1 MKGENKVSAFEVL
14 TAEYAGACYGVQRAL
29 DLTKE
34 AARLNATV
42 CTLGPLIHNPR
53 VVSELSDQGIDVVEN
68 LNDITQDAVVIRSH
82 GVIPQVL
89 ADLESRDLV
98 VINATCPYVMRAQ
111 NAAASLAKKGFYVL
125 VVGEAGHPEVESI
138 SQHALV
144 QGGSCTI
151 IGSVDDIP
159 DALEEPVGIVVQT
172 TQPRE
177 KLLEIVDALCARG
190 INPEVKDTICFA
202 TQQRQQAAIDL
213 AKQVDVMIVLGG
225 RNSSNTT
232 RLFELC
238 EENCLH
244 AYHIEGTEEIDPRWF
259 EGIAKVGVTAGASTP
274 EDQIRACLAYLADL
288 ANTLS

>member
-1 MKGENKVSAFEVL
+1 MAAFEVL

-29 DLTKE
+29 DLTQE
-34 AARLNATV
+34 AARSNKTV

-53 VVSELSDQGIDVVEN
+53 VVNELANQGIEVVDTPEA
-68 LNDITQDAVVIRSH
+68 ITQDAVVIRSH

-111 NAAASLAKKGFYVL
+111 NAAASLAQKGSTVL

-138 SQHALV
+138 SQNALV
-144 QGGSCTI
+144 QGGACTI
-151 IGSVDDIP
+151 VGSVADIP
-159 DALEEPVGIVVQT
+159 DELVEPVGIVVQT

-177 KLLEIVDALCARG
+177 KLLTVVEALRARG
-190 INPEVKDTICFA
+190 IDPEVKDTICFA

-213 AKQVDVMIVLGG
+213 AKEVDVMLVLGG

-232 RLFELC
+232 RLYELC
-238 EENCLH
+238 HEHCDH
-244 AYHIEGTEEIDPRWF
+244 AHHIEDAQEIQPEWF
-259 EGIAKVGVTAGASTP
+259 TGISKVGVTAGASTP
-274 EDQIRACLAYLADL
+274 ENQIRACLTHLCELAD
-288 ANTLS
+288 TLS

>member
-1 MKGENKVSAFEVL
+1 MAAFEVL

-29 DLTKE
+29 DLTQE
-34 AARLNATV
+34 AARSNKTV

-53 VVSELSDQGIDVVEN
+53 VVNELANQGIEVVDTPEA
-68 LNDITQDAVVIRSH
+68 ITQDAVVIRSH

-111 NAAASLAKKGFYVL
+111 NAAASLAQKGSTVL

-138 SQHALV
+138 SQNALV
-144 QGGSCTI
+144 QGGACTI
-151 IGSVDDIP
+151 VGSVADIP
-159 DALEEPVGIVVQT
+159 DELVEPVGIVVQT

-177 KLLEIVDALCARG
+177 KLLAVVEALRARG
-190 INPEVKDTICFA
+190 IDPEVKDTICFA

-213 AKQVDVMIVLGG
+213 AKEVDVMLVLGG

-232 RLFELC
+232 RLYELC
-238 EENCLH
+238 REYCDH
-244 AYHIEGTEEIDPRWF
+244 AHHIEDAQEIQPEWF
-259 EGIAKVGVTAGASTP
+259 TGISKVGVTAGASTP
-274 EDQIRACLAYLADL
+274 ENQIRACLAHLYELAD
-288 ANTLS
+288 TLS

>member
-1 MKGENKVSAFEVL
+1 MAAFEVL

-29 DLTKE
+29 DLTQE
-34 AARLNATV
+34 AARSNKTV

-53 VVSELSDQGIDVVEN
+53 VVNELANQGIEVVDTPEA
-68 LNDITQDAVVIRSH
+68 ITQDAVVIRSH

-111 NAAASLAKKGFYVL
+111 NAAASLAQKGSTVL

-138 SQHALV
+138 SQNALV
-144 QGGSCTI
+144 QGGACTI
-151 IGSVDDIP
+151 VGSVADIP
-159 DALEEPVGIVVQT
+159 DELVEPVGIVVQT

-177 KLLEIVDALCARG
+177 KLLAVVEALRARG
-190 INPEVKDTICFA
+190 IDPEVKDTICFA

-213 AKQVDVMIVLGG
+213 AKEVDVMLVLGG

-232 RLFELC
+232 RLYELC
-238 EENCLH
+238 HEYCDH
-244 AYHIEGTEEIDPRWF
+244 GHHIEDAQEIQPEWF
-259 EGIAKVGVTAGASTP
+259 TGISKVGVTAGASTP
-274 EDQIRACLAYLADL
+274 ENQIRACLAHLCELAD
-288 ANTLS
+288 TLS

>member
-1 MKGENKVSAFEVL
+1 MAAFEVL

-29 DLTKE
+29 DLTQE
-34 AARLNATV
+34 AARSNKTV

-53 VVSELSDQGIDVVEN
+53 VVNELANQGIEVVDTPEA
-68 LNDITQDAVVIRSH
+68 ITQDAVVIRSH

-111 NAAASLAKKGFYVL
+111 NAAASLAQKGSTVL

-138 SQHALV
+138 SQNALV
-144 QGGSCTI
+144 QGGACTI
-151 IGSVDDIP
+151 VGSVADIP
-159 DALEEPVGIVVQT
+159 DELVEPVGIVVQT

-177 KLLEIVDALCARG
+177 KLLTVVEALRARG
-190 INPEVKDTICFA
+190 IDPEVKDTICFA

-213 AKQVDVMIVLGG
+213 AKEVDVMLVLGG

-232 RLFELC
+232 RLYELC
-238 EENCLH
+238 HEHCDYAH
-244 AYHIEGTEEIDPRWF
+244 HIEDAQEIQPEWF
-259 EGIAKVGVTAGASTP
+259 TGISKVGVTAGASTP
-274 EDQIRACLAYLADL
+274 ENQIRACLTHLCELAD
-288 ANTLS
+288 TLS